1 MFCIN
6 CGRQAEEGVRFCPYC
21 GTKLTDAAGT
31 APLNPDPRSSAAP
44 RSGTGETEAP
54 AAVPRGSYPPPT
66 AKNDAA
72 PCDLKRQK
80 PGPSFDPWSVGGVSG
95 ETGGPQ
101 PGGSAPQSGGSSP
114 YSGEGSPYAG
124 VDRDPWAGGSGVAA
138 AVKPRP
144 GKKHTVRNVILIVLG
159 VVVLALVGLY
169 LLGSALADYEPVIE
183 SYFAYA
189 EEGSVPRVETLFHPE
204 VYDFYVEHY
213 GRAEAIEHAD
223 NWTKHY
229 GKEVERFDISSAE
242 SQSDS
247 LADFNDTFGLQAED
261 YRDVTVNV
269 YYADDTYCC
278 IDFDMVLV
286 EDAWYLVD
294 TW

>member
-6 CGRQAEEGVRFCPYC
+6 CGKPVEEGVRFCPYC
-21 GTKLTDAAGT
+21 GTKLAETAGVE
-31 APLNPDPRSSAAP
+31 PPFSDPQLSAAFGTE
-44 RSGTGETEAP
+44 SGGTEAP
-54 AAVPRGSYPPPT
+54 APPPRGSYPPPT
-66 AKNDAA
+66 VKNGAV

-80 PGPSFDPWSVGGVSG
+80 PGPSFDPWSMGGVSG
-95 ETGGPQ
+95 GA
-101 PGGSAPQSGGSSP
+101 GSPQSGGSGP
-114 YSGEGSPYAG
+114 YSSGGSPYAS
-124 VDRDPWAGGSGVAA
+124 VDRDPWAGGSGVVTAA
-138 AVKPRP
+138 KPRP
-144 GKKHTVRNVILIVLG
+144 GKKHTARNVIFIVLG
-159 VVVLALVGLY
+159 VVVLALVGLF
-169 LLGSALADYEPVIE
+169 LLGSTLADYEPVIE

-189 EEGSVPRVETLFHPE
+189 EEGSVQRVETLFHPE
-204 VYDFYVEHY
+204 VYGFYVEHY
-213 GRAEAIEHAD
+213 GRTEAIEHAD
-223 NWTKHY
+223 SWTKYY

-247 LADFNDTFGLQAED
+247 LADFNSTFGLQAED